1 MPGEDCAEW
10 TRETAAGRGVTRGS
24 KRVLLSACTD
34 VIYLCTDSYV
44 FIFIVI
50 HRCICMHIKPT
61 FMRAEVAVNDD
72 SAPLPRGWVEV
83 QLGGVT
89 RWTTERSGA
98 VSGNRPVN
106 GHSRR

>member
-1 MPGEDCAEW
+1 
-10 TRETAAGRGVTRGS
+10 
-24 KRVLLSACTD
+24 
-34 VIYLCTDSYV
+34 
-44 FIFIVI
+44 
-50 HRCICMHIKPT
+50 MHIKAT

-89 RWTTERSGA
+89 RWTTERSGS